1 MTETDATPVL
11 QAALRKIS
19 AAIEGLGHKSVAIGD
34 MAHQVWG
41 SKRPVGTVD
50 LLVSSNESQRE
61 SLLGAARGE
70 GLTNAPGGSPLGF
83 RYTDRRLGGNVG
95 VELQEASTPFL
106 KQVITRAQRGIALQS
121 QMMVATVEDLIL
133 LRAGSADPDHRASV
147 VELLRWN
154 AGRLDAAYVKKE
166 AEAAGIFDKLK
177 SAWQE
182 AKQQG

>member
-1 MTETDATPVL
+1 MTDTDATPVL

-41 SKRPVGTVD
+41 SKRPVQTVD
-50 LLVSSNESQRE
+50 LLVSSSEAQRE

-70 GLTNAPGGSPLGF
+70 GLTNAPGGAPLSF
-83 RYTDRRLGGNVG
+83 RYTDRRLGGNVA
-95 VELQEASTPFL
+95 VDLVEASTPYL
-106 KQVITRAQRGIALQS
+106 KQVITRAQRGIALAS
-121 QMMVATVEDLIL
+121 QMQVATCEDLIL
-133 LRAGSADPDHRASV
+133 LRSASVDPAQRASV

-154 AGRLDAAYVKKE
+154 AGRIDAPYLKKE

>member
-41 SKRPVGTVD
+41 SQRPVSTVD
-50 LLVSSNESQRE
+50 LLISSSEAQRE

-70 GLTNAPGGSPLGF
+70 GLVNAPGGAPLSM

-95 VELQEASTPFL
+95 VELVEASTSFL
-106 KQVITRAQRGIALQS
+106 KQVIARAQRGIALAS
-121 QMMVATVEDLIL
+121 QMQIATCDDLIL
-133 LRAGSADPDHRASV
+133 IRTASADPTHRASV
-147 VELLRWN
+147 IELLRWN
-154 AGRLDAAYVKKE
+154 AGRIDAPYLKKE